1 MKAEFGGS
9 TAAAAF
15 AAGNCSSEGNALN
28 ISLASCANSA
38 GVGMPAGKPALA
50 SKPVARLA
58 GSEIRFEPGVGSL
71 VLMVLSHIY
80 VFEQAKRVVREH
92 SRGAVE

>member
-1 MKAEFGGS
+1 
-9 TAAAAF
+9 
-15 AAGNCSSEGNALN
+15 
-28 ISLASCANSA
+28 
-38 GVGMPAGKPALA
+38 
-50 SKPVARLA
+50 LA